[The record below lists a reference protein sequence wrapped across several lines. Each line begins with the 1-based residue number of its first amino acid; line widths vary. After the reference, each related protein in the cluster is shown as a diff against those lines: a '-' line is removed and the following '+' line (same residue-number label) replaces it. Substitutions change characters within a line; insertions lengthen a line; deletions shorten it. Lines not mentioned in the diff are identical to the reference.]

1 MREDILILTN
11 NCKVWE
17 KYRESFQ
24 VELFD
29 TDYAG
34 VLLLARDRIHRGC
47 RLLTHPLAGSMK
59 PNQIPYKSIM
69 LAQQKE
75 AVDWESLSLIEKG
88 MESVNKILQGL
99 PLPDWNERALVDFRT
114 VDLSLMENVVDGHPE
129 LFKRRNVA

>member
-1 MREDILILTN
+1 MQEDILILTN

-17 KYRESFQ
+17 KYREFFE

-69 LAQQKE
+69 LEKRKE

-114 VDLSLMENVVDGHPE
+114 VDLSLMETVVDGHPE